1 MEDNVNNEDL
11 MLEEGIVQAEEPM
24 KEVQEVEDVSTP
36 QEEKKEKE
44 RKELT
49 PAEIQ
54 RRKKMLVYPLIFL
67 VLPGLCG

>member
-36 QEEKKEKE
+36 QEEK
-44 RKELT
+44 RKRN
-49 PAEIQ
+49 A
-54 RRKKMLVYPLIFL
+54 KN
-67 VLPGLCG
+67 